1 MIIIGL
7 ILIVA
12 TPRNK
17 SILALK
23 MAVSGNDAQDEV
35 DSLQNFQSNLQKVK
49 SYNVELKKQVKSLRS
64 KVILLQHVHT
74 ILNFCVVNE
83 LQKNCYV
90 IF

>member
-1 MIIIGL
+1 MVKIYTVIILKL
-7 ILIVA
+7 IPLLA

-64 KVILLQHVHT
+64 KVILV
-74 ILNFCVVNE
+74 
-83 LQKNCYV
+83 
-90 IF
+90 